1 MGTNT
6 PQQAASGASTRLVLS
21 PTPPVECLSTFG
33 PAELDPELPI
43 ADLRPMRE
51 IVSDS
56 MSRTTFTM
64 YMLTLAAAVALFLG
78 AVGIYGVIAYNVRQR
93 TSEIG
98 IRVALGEDPARIR
111 RGVLGR
117 GLILAATG
125 VALGLAA
132 ATVVGRTMASL
143 LFGVSPLDFPTLLG
157 GAALFL
163 VVAGLA
169 SLLPS
174 ARATRISPAEALRA
188 E

>member
-1 MGTNT
+1 
-6 PQQAASGASTRLVLS
+6 
-21 PTPPVECLSTFG
+21 
-33 PAELDPELPI
+33 
-43 ADLRPMRE
+43 
-51 IVSDS
+51 

-64 YMLTLAAAVALFLG
+64 SLLALAAGVALFLG
-78 AVGIYGVIAYNVRQR
+78 AVGIYGVIAYGVRQR

-98 IRVALGEDPARIR
+98 IRVALGATPARIR
-111 RGVLGR
+111 RRVVGR
-117 GLILAATG
+117 GLIPAAIG
-125 VALGLAA
+125 VVLGLAA
-132 ATVVGRTMASL
+132 ASVASRTMASL
-143 LFGVSPLDFPTLLG
+143 LFGVSPLDVPTLLG